1 MRRAK
6 GGARAGSSNKPR
18 RQRGR
23 GCKSRNLTAA
33 RDSPTSRRNRAFP
46 PERHSGYRTCMA
58 DPYSTLG
65 VAKSASEAEIKS
77 AYRKLAQKLNPD
89 RNKANPKAAEIFS
102 DLARSKEERRVGKE
116 GVI

>member
-1 MRRAK
+1 MRRSQC
-6 GGARAGSSNKPR
+6 GARAGSSNKPR

-58 DPYSTLG
+58 DSYSTHG
-65 VAKSASEAEIKS
+65 VEKRASEAEIRS
-77 AYRKLAQKLNPD
+77 AYRKHDKKLQPHREKENQK
-89 RNKANPKAAEIFS
+89 KAGELS
-102 DLARSKEERRVGKE
+102 DLARA
-116 GVI
+116 